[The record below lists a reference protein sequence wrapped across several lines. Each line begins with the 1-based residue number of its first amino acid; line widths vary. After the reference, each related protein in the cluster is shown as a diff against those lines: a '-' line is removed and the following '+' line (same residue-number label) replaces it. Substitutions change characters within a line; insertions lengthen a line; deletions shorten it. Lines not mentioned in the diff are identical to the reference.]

1 MSLEDYLNLL
11 DWTGRQIVRGKKGRI
26 PKTVEP
32 ILQRLK
38 LDRHSWCELVGKF
51 GKRFF
56 HVAGEPTTIDAT
68 TSRMSQHRYYVPSE
82 TRILYSEIKPSHATP
97 A

>member
-1 MSLEDYLNLL
+1 MSLDDYVKLL

-26 PKTVEP
+26 PISVAP

-38 LDRHSWCELVGKF
+38 LDRHGWCELVANF

-56 HVAGEPTTIDAT
+56 HVAGDPTTIDVT
-68 TSRMSQHRYYVPSE
+68 QSRVGQHRYYVPTE
-82 TRILYSEIKPSHATP
+82 TRKVFREIKVPSTT
-97 A
+97 